1 MGEPAQIISN
11 VTAALVVAGLT
22 ALLALSPPAPAA
34 APAGPGPNGVE
45 MSLEAAAPEPEPPK
59 EEPPAPA
66 APPPEP
72 TPPEPTP
79 PEPPTPPPPQPEAE
93 EPPKPD
99 EEPPKPVEMLQDEDG
114 EKAKFTALPTVSEE
128 VKVQYQKCLIKHMA
142 LPNTKEIRKNR
153 PRGTVEVVIYYS
165 DGKLQAMEIGESSGS
180 PIIDLAARNNV
191 KNSDCGPVAKT
202 GSIKIRMKY

>member
-1 MGEPAQIISN
+1 MGEPTEIISN
-11 VTAALVVAGLT
+11 LSAALVTAGLT
-22 ALLALSPPAPAA
+22 AMLLLGQPAPAA
-34 APAGPGPNGVE
+34 APAGLGPNGVE
-45 MSLEAAAPEPEPPK
+45 MSLEMAAAEPEKPK
-59 EEPPAPA
+59 EEPPPPA

-79 PEPPTPPPPQPEAE
+79 PEPPAPPPPQPEAE

-99 EEPPKPVEMLQDEDG
+99 EEPPRPVETLMDEDG
-114 EKAKFTALPTVSEE
+114 EKNKFTALPTVSEE
-128 VKVQYQKCLIKHMA
+128 VKVQYQKCLIKFMA

-165 DGKLQAMEIGESSGS
+165 EGKLQATDVIESSGS

-191 KNSDCGPVAKT
+191 KNSDCGLVAKT